1 MVTESKG
8 TTVVASLIH
17 KGPTVSYRYTTLLD
31 ATIYY
36 TTPVFDTRKEAWA
49 YASQF
54 VMSHRSWAGSEG
66 VIGNIRKY
74 EERKE
79 YELYGTIDLRQN
91 ERLGRPVSIEIRN

>member
-1 MVTESKG
+1 MPLALGHTPVTGE
-8 TTVVASLIH
+8 
-17 KGPTVSYRYTTLLD
+17 
-31 ATIYY
+31 IYY

-54 VMSHRSWAGSEG
+54 VMSHRRWAGSEG
-66 VIGNIRKY
+66 VIGNIRKS